1 MKCISEKRD
10 QGSGAGEQG
19 EIKNQNAEIKASNQK
34 SKITADFLG
43 IKGAKWGKNGLKCSI
58 KI

>member
-1 MKCISEKRD
+1 MRGGIEEKR
-10 QGSGAGEQG
+10 GVKGHKGKFVKHEVYLG
-19 EIKNQNAEIKASNQK
+19 KEGPGVRGR
-34 SKITADFLG
+34 G